1 MAVVVNTVDGF
12 LLRAWSHVVQ
22 KVRKTLAPFRTH
34 GDAATTIV
42 WILRI
47 ASCEASTFGVLPRF
61 VFSGFDKS
69 SGVSMRGAPS
79 LNQFSSQTSTTIG
92 SYAELFGNNISQ
104 SPAIASARPIDST
117 GYNWRALLNYQSPV
131 SLTGSFNNS
140 HRQMIPPL
148 VCL

>member
-1 MAVVVNTVDGF
+1 
-12 LLRAWSHVVQ
+12 
-22 KVRKTLAPFRTH
+22 
-34 GDAATTIV
+34 
-42 WILRI
+42 
-47 ASCEASTFGVLPRF
+47 
-61 VFSGFDKS
+61 
-69 SGVSMRGAPS
+69 MRGAPS

-131 SLTGSFNNS
+131 SLTGSFNKS